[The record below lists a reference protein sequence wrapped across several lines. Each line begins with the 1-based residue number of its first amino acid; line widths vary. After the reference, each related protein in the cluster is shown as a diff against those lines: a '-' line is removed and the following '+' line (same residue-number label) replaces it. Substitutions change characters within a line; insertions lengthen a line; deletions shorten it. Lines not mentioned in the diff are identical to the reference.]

1 LLSAFGFQAF
11 SPTFAVLF
19 GLEVYT
25 GAVQRVE
32 YYPLRDKFKGPGRLI
47 NGCSS
52 IGRVAV
58 SKTVGWEFES
68 LHPCLGFRIDLKSKI
83 FKELYRIKWLF
94 SLSRIQPLQK
104 AETMEKLKNYVVES
118 WDEITSKVTW
128 SKFSELQGSAI
139 LVLVASTIF
148 ALVIGGIDWMFK
160 TGLTW
165 LYTVNK

>member
-1 LLSAFGFQAF
+1 
-11 SPTFAVLF
+11 
-19 GLEVYT
+19 
-25 GAVQRVE
+25 
-32 YYPLRDKFKGPGRLI
+32 
-47 NGCSS
+47 
-52 IGRVAV
+52 
-58 SKTVGWEFES
+58 
-68 LHPCLGFRIDLKSKI
+68 
-83 FKELYRIKWLF
+83 
-94 SLSRIQPLQK
+94 LQK